1 MMTCKNVN
9 VSTLMCIFF
18 CGCNLKSYNGICLD
32 SVLYYFFKSNLLTF
46 CSVFVL
52 YSLFKRE
59 KINKSYKITKKATSF
74 ISV

>member
-1 MMTCKNVN
+1 MMTRKNVN

-52 YSLFKRE
+52 YSLFKL
-59 KINKSYKITKKATSF
+59 KKLIKA
-74 ISV
+74 IKLQKKRQVL

>member
-9 VSTLMCIFF
+9 VSTLMCIYFF
-18 CGCNLKSYNGICLD
+18 CGCNLKSYNGICFD
-32 SVLYYFFKSNLLTF
+32 SVLYYFFLSNLFTF

-59 KINKSYKITKKATSF
+59 KLIKAIKLQKKQQ
-74 ISV
+74 VL